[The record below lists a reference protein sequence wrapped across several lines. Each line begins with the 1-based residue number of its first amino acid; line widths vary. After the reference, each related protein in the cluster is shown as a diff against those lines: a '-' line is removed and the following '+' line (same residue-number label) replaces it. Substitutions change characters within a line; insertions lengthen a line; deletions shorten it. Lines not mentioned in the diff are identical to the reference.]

1 MKRGLLILVI
11 GLVAAGAAYRCV
23 YFGCTASARTMQT
36 SERPELAWLRDEFH
50 LSDAEFKRVSELHAA
65 YMPQCQEMCHKIDAH
80 NAELQKLARD
90 LEGIDLQ
97 RVKVRSPLPL
107 LKMSLG
113 ARLQLT
119 CAHGRRHLYQARQV
133 REDRKFP
140 AA

>member
-1 MKRGLLILVI
+1 MSRFMSI
-11 GLVAAGAAYRCV
+11 
-23 YFGCTASARTMQT
+23 
-36 SERPELAWLRDEFH
+36 
-50 LSDAEFKRVSELHAA
+50 
-65 YMPQCQEMCHKIDAH
+65 